1 MADVTV
7 LDVLLYGA
15 PIGTLTRVGG
25 DRILFAFNDD
35 YIADEN
41 RPVLGLGFKD
51 QLGALITDF
60 KPTQTRVMPFF
71 ANLLPEGHMRTYLAE
86 RAGVN
91 PVRDFFLLWVLGSDL
106 PGAIT
111 IRPADGEAWPQD
123 AHDDTD
129 ADDDQHEEA
138 LRFSLAGVQIK
149 FSAIHEAR
157 GGLTIPARGVGGSW
171 IVKLPSRHFAGVPEN
186 EYAMMTLARLIG
198 MDVPALHL
206 VDVGTIRNLPEG
218 IGKLEG
224 QALAIQRFDRLED
237 GSAVH
242 IEDFAQVFGV
252 YPRDKYQKAS
262 ARNIATV
269 IGIEGGD
276 DDIAEFIRRLTFNTL
291 IGNADMHLKNWSL
304 IYPDRRRAALAPA
317 YDFVS
322 TIPYIPDGKA
332 ALSFSRT
339 KRFAEFSEDELS
351 HLAAKAMLPEKL
363 VLDTAR
369 ETVALFHQHWRAEKG
384 NLPLTAEV
392 IQTIE
397 THLKTIPIARTAH
410 SAVTPRLNL
419 LEKPPN
425 PKPR

>member
-7 LDVLLYGA
+7 LDVLLYGE

-35 YIADEN
+35 YIANES

-51 QLGALITDF
+51 QFGGLITDF
-60 KPTQTRVMPFF
+60 KPTQTRVIPFF
-71 ANLLPEGHMRTYLAE
+71 SNLLPEGRLRTYLAE

-91 PVRDFFLLWVLGSDL
+91 PARDFFLLWVLGSDL

-111 IRPADGEAWPQD
+111 VRPADGETWPPG
-123 AHDDTD
+123 AHKD
-129 ADDDQHEEA
+129 ADANQDLREDA
-138 LRFSLAGVQIK
+138 LRFSLAGVQLK
-149 FSAIHEAR
+149 FSAIGEAR
-157 GGLTIPARGVGGSW
+157 GGLTIPVKGVGGSW
-171 IVKLPSRHFAGVPEN
+171 IVKLPSREFAGVPEN
-186 EYAMMTLARLIG
+186 EYSMMTLARLIG

-206 VDVGTIRNLPEG
+206 VDVNAIKNLPEG
-218 IGKLEG
+218 MGVLEG

-237 GSAVH
+237 GSAIHV
-242 IEDFAQVFGV
+242 EDFAQVFGV
-252 YPRDKYQKAS
+252 YPRDKYRNAS

-269 IGIEGGD
+269 IGIESRD

-304 IYPDRRRAALAPA
+304 IYPDRRHAALAPA

-339 KRFAEFSEDELS
+339 RRFDEFSEDELS
-351 HLAAKAMLPEKL
+351 HLAAKALLPEKL

-369 ETVALFHQHWRAEKG
+369 ETVSLFHQHWNAEKA

-392 IQTIE
+392 TQAIDG
-397 THLKTIPIARTAH
+397 HLKTVPIA
-410 SAVTPRLNL
+410 
-419 LEKPPN
+419 
-425 PKPR
+425 